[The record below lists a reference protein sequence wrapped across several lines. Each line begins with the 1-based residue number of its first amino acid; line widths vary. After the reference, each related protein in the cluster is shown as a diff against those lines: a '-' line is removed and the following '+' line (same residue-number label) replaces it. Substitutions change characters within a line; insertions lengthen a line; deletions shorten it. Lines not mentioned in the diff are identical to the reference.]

1 MPQAI
6 SRLLLLFAVLISSNA
21 CRAEPPA
28 TPTPER
34 AEIKNYGAWQPLWL
48 DKLQR
53 LNRGENTQFRI
64 LQIGDSHTAGDY
76 FTDALR
82 ESLQQRWGNAGI
94 GWVYPNTVAGQRN
107 AQILHHNQGWKVLS
121 SRSDRADFPLG
132 GIISRSSTGGRVT
145 LNPRRPTEGAQR
157 ITLTAR
163 PVFANNPL
171 TITDGSAQTIAHL
184 PNLGESKWQQFNF
197 TSTLPVSYRAE
208 DGDIWEIGHI
218 NIENGQAGVIV
229 SAMGINGSQLSQWQ
243 QWHNDWVANLS
254 ATQAD
259 LVILAYGTNEAF
271 NNNIDIAQT
280 QAIWSQTIQRIR
292 EALPGAGILIIG
304 APESLRVRRGQCGTR
319 PARLDEV
326 QAMQR
331 EIAQQQQVMYWSWQA
346 AMGGECSM
354 TNWMAQGLGARDGI
368 HFTARG
374 YRQAA
379 EVLAND
385 LQNLVQNGIPRP

>member
-1 MPQAI
+1 
-6 SRLLLLFAVLISSNA
+6 
-21 CRAEPPA
+21 
-28 TPTPER
+28 
-34 AEIKNYGAWQPLWL
+34 
-48 DKLQR
+48 
-53 LNRGENTQFRI
+53 
-64 LQIGDSHTAGDY
+64 
-76 FTDALR
+76 
-82 ESLQQRWGNAGI
+82 
-94 GWVYPNTVAGQRN
+94 
-107 AQILHHNQGWKVLS
+107 
-121 SRSDRADFPLG
+121 
-132 GIISRSSTGGRVT
+132 
-145 LNPRRPTEGAQR
+145 
-157 ITLTAR
+157 
-163 PVFANNPL
+163 
-171 TITDGSAQTIAHL
+171 
-184 PNLGESKWQQFNF
+184 
-197 TSTLPVSYRAE
+197 
-208 DGDIWEIGHI
+208 
-218 NIENGQAGVIV
+218 
-229 SAMGINGSQLSQWQ
+229 MGINGSQLSQWQ

-271 NNNIDIAQT
+271 NNTIDIAQT

-304 APESLRVRRGQCGTR
+304 APESLKARRGQCGTR

-354 TNWMAQGLGARDGI
+354 SNWMAQGLGARDGV